1 MPNLTT
7 AAGVI
12 SLHSVFSSVSFGWWE
27 NPSRSGSVH
36 LKNLRIRLP
45 SGPKPRLRTGW
56 VTFRAQCG
64 ARGADRRTAT
74 PSGDDSHLNTLI
86 YSSLLSSELQL
97 LLSQIRIYPK
107 FLFVDMLEP
116 KGFFFFYHS
125 VNSKILSTVKNNQF
139 LVIYCTEAVLKLLSA
154 LWLLFS
160 NLFLF

>member
-1 MPNLTT
+1 MPNKKTPETLLYFLPVVPNLTT

-116 KGFFFFYHS
+116 KGFFFFIIQLIRKYCQQ
-125 VNSKILSTVKNNQF
+125 SKTTSF
-139 LVIYCTEAVLKLLSA
+139 
-154 LWLLFS
+154 
-160 NLFLF
+160 